1 MIYLDPQVIET
12 IKARR
17 EDHVVVL
24 AQLVLKDAI
33 DNDDDISAQ
42 LEAAR
47 IDELSSLIAELERK
61 QKAAGVQAND

>member
-61 QKAAGVQAND
+61 QKAAGVQANG